1 VPRCPLLTQAD
12 IGDPNFAAALL
23 VTADEVIE

>member
-1 VPRCPLLTQAD
+1 MKNDGLNDRQTGAEARPETP
-12 IGDPNFAAALL
+12 LL